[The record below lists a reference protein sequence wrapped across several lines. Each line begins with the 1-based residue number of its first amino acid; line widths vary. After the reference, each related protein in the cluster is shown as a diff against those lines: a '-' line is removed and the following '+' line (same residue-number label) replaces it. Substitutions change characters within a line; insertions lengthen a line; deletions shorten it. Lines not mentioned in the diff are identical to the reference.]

1 MKSTLLRHIAP
12 ILFLIATTAILAGC
26 STQRNTAQS
35 RWWHAFNA
43 RYNTYYNGTVAYID
57 ASLEKEQGNRDNY
70 LETLPLYT
78 VGNKASKELGKA
90 NYERAIEKCEKAIH
104 QHSIKKRPEWTKDR
118 RKTAKDIEWLSRREY
133 NPFLWK
139 AWMLMGRSQFFKGDF
154 EEAATTFSYMSR
166 LYATQPA
173 IYGKARAWL
182 AKCYIEEGWIYDAED
197 VIKNME
203 RDSIHWSAQK
213 EWDYTYADY
222 YIHTGNFRQAITYL
236 HKVIRHEM
244 RRRQKTRLWFL
255 LGQLEAA
262 LGNNQNAYKAFK
274 HVVRLNPPY
283 ELELNAR
290 IAMSEVMAK
299 NQAKQMVGKL
309 KRMARSDKNKDY
321 LDQIYYAIG
330 NIYLAQKDT
339 LQAIRSYEKGNIS
352 ATQSRPEKGIL
363 LLHLGNLYWETEQF
377 KDAHQCYNDAL
388 GMIDKEHKD
397 YQELDGR
404 SKVLDELVPYI
415 ETIQLQDSLQTLAQM
430 DEKDRN
436 AAIDRVIE
444 ALKKKEKEER
454 DRQAENIESS
464 NVPAGNTGFSN
475 LPASKADDTA
485 NGSTW
490 YFYNPMAVGQ
500 GKTAFQ
506 RQWGKRENIDN
517 WQRANKT
524 VVANFEELPGDT
536 TPTEEEAQAEDKKEE
551 ETENNTLAENDPH
564 KREYYMAQIPFSP
577 EQLDASNQLLKDALL
592 QAGIVFKDKLDNL
605 PQSEKR
611 LRRLTDQYPGYE
623 HQDDTYYHLYL
634 LYARENKMEQADS
647 YIERLKAEF
656 PNSQWTALL
665 ADPYYKENAQF
676 GTHIEDSLYTAT
688 YEAFKA
694 GRYQDVTGNATI
706 SETRFPMGANRDKFL
721 FIGGLT
727 KLNKGKIEACLKDMR
742 QVVEQYPDSRLSEM
756 AGMIINGVTA
766 GRRLYG
772 GKFDLEDVWTRRN
785 TVLNE
790 EKNGKSQQLSED
802 RNADYVFLY
811 VYEPDSVNEN
821 QLLFE
826 MAKYNFTT
834 YMVRNFDM
842 QIEELEGLH
851 RMFITGFRNYD
862 EAWQYA
868 KAVTSQPA
876 IKSLTAA
883 CRTFIISQPN
893 LQLIGKSVS
902 YADYEQYYIQNFSN
916 LKVSEEQLLN
926 EPAEIIIQSD
936 NTPQDADS
944 PQTGSQLSE
953 DEFILEEDDNA
964 GKNAPSEDI
973 NINLEDEYY
982 ELDGF

>member
-1 MKSTLLRHIAP
+1 MKFTQLRHIAS

-26 STQRNTAQS
+26 STQKNTAQS

-57 ASLEKEQGNRDNY
+57 ASLEKEQGNKDNY
-70 LETLPLYT
+70 LEMLPLYT

-90 NYERAIEKCEKAIH
+90 NYDRAIEKCKKAIH

-222 YIHTGNFRQAITYL
+222 YIHTGNFKQAIPYL
-236 HKVIRHEM
+236 RKVLRHEI

-255 LGQLEAA
+255 LGQMEVAI
-262 LGNNQNAYKAFK
+262 GNNQNAYKDFK

-299 NQAKQMVGKL
+299 DQAKQMVGKL

-339 LQAIRSYEKGNIS
+339 LQAIRSYEKGNTS

-363 LLHLGNLYWETEQF
+363 LLHLGNLYWETERF
-377 KDAHQCYNDAL
+377 GDAYRCYNDAL
-388 GMIDKEHKD
+388 GMMDKEHKE
-397 YQELDGR
+397 YQELDDR

-415 ETIQLQDSLQTLAQM
+415 ETIQLQDSLQALAQM

-444 ALKKKEKEER
+444 AFKKKEKEEK
-454 DRQAENIESS
+454 DRQAEDTGRETDPTGSS
-464 NVPAGNTGFSN
+464 NLSSQFSSNMGATGNS
-475 LPASKADDTA
+475 S
-485 NGSTW
+485 SW
-490 YFYNPMAVGQ
+490 YFYNPMAVSQ

-506 RQWGKRENIDN
+506 RQWGKRENTDN

-524 VVANFEELPGDT
+524 VVANFEELTDDNT
-536 TPTEEEAQAEDKKEE
+536 LTEEETQAEGNNEKEA
-551 ETENNTLAENDPH
+551 ENNTLAENDPH

-592 QAGIVFKDKLDNL
+592 QAGIIFKDKLDNL
-605 PQSEKR
+605 SQSEKK
-611 LRRLTDQYPGYE
+611 LRRLTDQYPDYE

-634 LYARENKMEQADS
+634 LYARENKMEQADN

-665 ADPYYKENAQF
+665 SDPYYKENAQF

-694 GRYQDVTGNATI
+694 GRYQEVTGNATI

-727 KLNKGKIEACLKDMR
+727 KLNKGNIEACLKDMR
-742 QVVEQYPDSRLSEM
+742 QVVEQYPNSRLSEM

-772 GKFDLEDVWTRRN
+772 GKFDLEDVWTRRSV
-785 TVLNE
+785 VLNE
-790 EKNGKSQQLSED
+790 EGNGKSQQLSED
-802 RNADYVFLY
+802 RNADYIFLY

-834 YMVRNFDM
+834 YMMRNFDM

-851 RMFITGFRNYD
+851 RMVITGFRNYD

-868 KAVTSQPA
+868 NAVTSQPA
-876 IKSLTAA
+876 IKSLTTA

-902 YADYEQYYIQNFSN
+902 YADYEQYYIQHFSN

-926 EPAEIIIQSD
+926 EPAEVIIQSD
-936 NTPQDADS
+936 NTPQDADP
-944 PQTGSQLSE
+944 PQTGE
-953 DEFILEEDDNA
+953 DEFILEEDDNH
-964 GKNAPSEDI
+964 KNNSSEDI